1 LKFEFCACLGIG
13 NWKLGFTQIMSEK
26 NCKFSLTLGS
36 KEIAV
41 EVNGLADQANGS
53 ATVRYGDTM
62 VLATATMSKKEKPD
76 MGFFPLMVDY
86 EEKYYAGGKIKGPR
100 YIRRETR
107 PSDEAVC
114 NARQID
120 RSIRPLFDDRLKN
133 EVQTIATV
141 LSWDAENEPDII
153 SLLGIS
159 TALMISDI
167 PWQGPTASVRVGYLD
182 GDYILNPTYE
192 QRQTSEIDVV
202 FAGLERNGEILANM
216 IEGGFN
222 ETKEEIIL
230 GAFAFA
236 KPAIK
241 ELLDFQNKIAA
252 ACGKQKIELP
262 IQDNDNDLERELRDF
277 IGQDLKNALYQ
288 PQKTKRGQEMEAIKV
303 KLEEY
308 AARKY
313 PDDLKILNFAKK
325 FFDKEIDRVLH
336 ETILETGKRPD
347 GRMPQDLRPLSATTG
362 VIPRAHGSGLFQRGE
377 TKALSA
383 ATLGAPGDQQ
393 LLDGMEITGK
403 KRFLHHYNF
412 PPYSCGEVR
421 FLRAP
426 GRREIGHGMLAEKTL
441 LPLIPSMEE
450 FPYTIRVTSE
460 IVASNGSTSMAAL
473 SAASLALMDAGVPIR
488 SHATGI
494 SMGMIA
500 KDTKNY
506 KILTDIQGPEDHHGD
521 MDFKVAGTR
530 KGVNAV
536 QMDVKID
543 GITEEMMAKV
553 LEQAKAARH
562 QILDTLEKELAQPR
576 PELSPW
582 APRIIIIKINPDKI
596 REVIGP
602 GGKVINEIIDQTGV
616 QIDIEED
623 GTVFITAEKPEAG
636 QKASEWIKNIT
647 REVMVGEVFSGKVS
661 RIMNF
666 GAFVEILPG
675 QEGMVHI
682 SKLADRRVN
691 KVEDV
696 VKIGDMVT
704 VKVIEIDQ
712 QGRINL
718 SLKDAKK

>member
-1 LKFEFCACLGIG
+1 MA
-13 NWKLGFTQIMSEK
+13 EK
-26 NCKFSLTLGS
+26 NCKFSIMMGD
-36 KEIAV
+36 KEITV
-41 EVNGLADQANGS
+41 EINGLADQANGS
-53 ATVRYGDTM
+53 AVVRYGDTM
-62 VLATATMSKKEKPD
+62 VLTTAVMAKKEKPD

-86 EEKYYAGGKIKGPR
+86 EEKYYAAGKIKGPR
-100 YIRRETR
+100 YIKRETR

-141 LSWDAENEPDII
+141 LSWDAQNEPDII
-153 SLLGIS
+153 SLFGIS
-159 TALMISDI
+159 TALMVSDI
-167 PWQGPTASVRVGYLD
+167 PWQGPTASVRVGYIN
-182 GDYILNPTYE
+182 GNYVLNPTYE
-192 QRQTSEIDVV
+192 QREANEIDVV
-202 FAGLERNGEILANM
+202 FAGVERDGEILANM
-216 IEGGFN
+216 IEGSFN
-222 ETKEEIIL
+222 EIREEVIL

-236 KPAIK
+236 KPHIK
-241 ELLDFQNKIAA
+241 QLLDFQNKIAG
-252 ACGKQKIELP
+252 ACGKPKAKLP
-262 IQDNDNDLERELRDF
+262 DNTNEKLERELRDF
-277 IGQDLKNALYQ
+277 IGSDLKNALYQ
-288 PQKTKRGQEMEAIKV
+288 PEKSARGQAMEAVKS

-308 AARKY
+308 AAESY
-313 PDDLKILNFAKK
+313 ADDAEKLKLAKK
-325 FFDKEIDRVLH
+325 FYEKEIDRVLH
-336 ETILETGKRPD
+336 ETVMETGKRPD
-347 GRMPQDLRPLSATTG
+347 GRTPEQLRALSAKVG

-377 TKALSA
+377 TKALSV

-441 LPLIPSMEE
+441 LPLIPSVED
-450 FPYTIRVTSE
+450 FPYTIRVASE
-460 IVASNGSTSMAAL
+460 IVSSNGSTSMAAL
-473 SAASLALMDAGVPIR
+473 SAASLALMDAGVPIK

-494 SMGMIA
+494 SMGMIV
-500 KDTKNY
+500 KDKKNY

-530 KGVNAV
+530 NGVNAV

-553 LEQAKAARH
+553 LEQARIARG
-562 QILDTLEKELAQPR
+562 QLLDTLEKALPQPR
-576 PELSPW
+576 PELSPY
-582 APRIIIIKINPDKI
+582 APRIIIIKISPEKI

-602 GGKVINEIIDQTGV
+602 GGKIINEIIEQTGV
-616 QIDIEED
+616 LIDIEED
-623 GTVFITAEKPEAG
+623 GTIFITAEKPEAG
-636 QKASEWIKNIT
+636 QKAAEWIQNIT
-647 REVMVGEVFSGKVS
+647 REIKVGETFQGKVK

-675 QEGMVHI
+675 QEGMIHI
-682 SKLADRRVN
+682 SKLSDHRVN

-696 VKIGDMVT
+696 VQIGDMVS
-704 VKVIEIDQ
+704 VQVIEIDG

-718 SLKDAKK
+718 SLKNGEK

>member
-1 LKFEFCACLGIG
+1 MGD
-13 NWKLGFTQIMSEK
+13 
-26 NCKFSLTLGS
+26 
-36 KEIAV
+36 KEITV
-41 EVNGLADQANGS
+41 EINGLADQANGS
-53 ATVRYGDTM
+53 AVVRYGDTM
-62 VLATATMSKKEKPD
+62 VLTTAVMAKKEKPD

-86 EEKYYAGGKIKGPR
+86 EEKYYAAGKIKGPR
-100 YIRRETR
+100 YIKRETR

-141 LSWDAENEPDII
+141 LSWDAQNEPDII
-153 SLLGIS
+153 SLFGIS
-159 TALMISDI
+159 TALVVSDI
-167 PWQGPTASVRVGYLD
+167 PWQGPTASVRVGYIN
-182 GDYILNPTYE
+182 GNYVLNPTYE
-192 QRQTSEIDVV
+192 QREANEIDVV
-202 FAGLERNGEILANM
+202 FAGVERDGEILANM
-216 IEGGFN
+216 IEGSFN
-222 ETKEEIIL
+222 EIREEVIL

-236 KPAIK
+236 KPHIK
-241 ELLDFQNKIAA
+241 QLLDFQNKIAG
-252 ACGKQKIELP
+252 ACGKPKAKLP
-262 IQDNDNDLERELRDF
+262 DNTNEKLERELRDF
-277 IGQDLKNALYQ
+277 IGSDLKNALYQ
-288 PQKTKRGQEMEAIKV
+288 LEKSARGQAMEAVKS

-308 AARKY
+308 AAESY
-313 PDDLKILNFAKK
+313 ADDAEKLKLAKK
-325 FFDKEIDRVLH
+325 FYEKEIDRVLH
-336 ETILETGKRPD
+336 ETVMETGKRPD
-347 GRMPQDLRPLSATTG
+347 GRTPEQLRALSAKVG

-377 TKALSA
+377 TKALSV

-441 LPLIPSMEE
+441 LPLIPSVED
-450 FPYTIRVTSE
+450 FPYTIRVASE
-460 IVASNGSTSMAAL
+460 IVSSNGSTSMAAL
-473 SAASLALMDAGVPIR
+473 SAASLALMDAGVPIK

-494 SMGMIA
+494 SMGMIV
-500 KDTKNY
+500 KDKKNY

-530 KGVNAV
+530 NGVNAV

-553 LEQAKAARH
+553 LEQARIARG
-562 QILDTLEKELAQPR
+562 QLLDTLEKALPQPR
-576 PELSPW
+576 PELSPY
-582 APRIIIIKINPDKI
+582 APRIIIIKISPEKI

-602 GGKVINEIIDQTGV
+602 GGKIINEIIEQTGV
-616 QIDIEED
+616 LIDIEED
-623 GTVFITAEKPEAG
+623 GTIFITAEKPEAG
-636 QKASEWIKNIT
+636 QKAAEWIQNIT
-647 REVMVGEVFSGKVS
+647 REIKVGETFQGKVK

-675 QEGMVHI
+675 QEGMIHI
-682 SKLADRRVN
+682 SKLSDHRVN

-696 VKIGDMVT
+696 VQIGDMVS
-704 VKVIEIDQ
+704 VQVIEIDG

-718 SLKDAKK
+718 SLKNGEK

>member
-1 LKFEFCACLGIG
+1 MA
-13 NWKLGFTQIMSEK
+13 EK
-26 NCKFSLTLGS
+26 NCKFSIMMGD
-36 KEIAV
+36 KEITV
-41 EVNGLADQANGS
+41 EINGLADQANGS
-53 ATVRYGDTM
+53 AVVRYGDTM
-62 VLATATMSKKEKPD
+62 VLTTAVMAKKEKPD

-86 EEKYYAGGKIKGPR
+86 EEKYYAAGKIKGPR
-100 YIRRETR
+100 YIKRETR

-141 LSWDAENEPDII
+141 LSWDAQNEPDII
-153 SLLGIS
+153 SLFGIS
-159 TALMISDI
+159 TALMVSDI
-167 PWQGPTASVRVGYLD
+167 PWQGPTASVRVGYIN
-182 GDYILNPTYE
+182 GNYVLNPTYE
-192 QRQTSEIDVV
+192 QREANEIDVV
-202 FAGLERNGEILANM
+202 FAGVERDGEILANM

-222 ETKEEIIL
+222 EIREEVIS

-236 KPAIK
+236 KPHIK
-241 ELLDFQNKIAA
+241 QLLDFQNKIAG
-252 ACGKQKIELP
+252 ACGKPKAKLP
-262 IQDNDNDLERELRDF
+262 DNTNEKLERELRDF
-277 IGQDLKNALYQ
+277 IGSDLKNALYQ
-288 PQKTKRGQEMEAIKV
+288 PEKSARGQAMEAVKS

-308 AARKY
+308 AAKAY
-313 PDDLKILNFAKK
+313 ADDAEKLKLAKK
-325 FFDKEIDRVLH
+325 FYEKEIDRVLH
-336 ETILETGKRPD
+336 ETVMETGKRPD
-347 GRMPQDLRPLSATTG
+347 GRTPEQLRALSAKVG

-377 TKALSA
+377 TKALSV

-441 LPLIPSMEE
+441 LPLIPSVED
-450 FPYTIRVTSE
+450 FPYTIRVASE
-460 IVASNGSTSMAAL
+460 IVSSNGSTSMAAL
-473 SAASLALMDAGVPIR
+473 SAASLALMDAGVPIK

-494 SMGMIA
+494 SMGMIV
-500 KDTKNY
+500 KDKKNY

-530 KGVNAV
+530 NGVNAV

-553 LEQAKAARH
+553 LEQARIARG
-562 QILDTLEKELAQPR
+562 QLLDTLEKALPQPR
-576 PELSPW
+576 PELSPY
-582 APRIIIIKINPDKI
+582 APRIIIIKISPEKI

-602 GGKVINEIIDQTGV
+602 GGKIINEIIEQTGV
-616 QIDIEED
+616 LIDIEED
-623 GTVFITAEKPEAG
+623 GTIFITAEKPEAG
-636 QKASEWIKNIT
+636 QKAAEWIQNIT
-647 REVMVGEVFSGKVS
+647 REIKVGETFQGKVK

-675 QEGMVHI
+675 QEGMIHI
-682 SKLADRRVN
+682 SKLSDHRVN

-696 VKIGDMVT
+696 VQIGDMVS
-704 VKVIEIDQ
+704 VQVIEIDG

-718 SLKDAKK
+718 SLKNGEK

>member
-1 LKFEFCACLGIG
+1 MGD
-13 NWKLGFTQIMSEK
+13 
-26 NCKFSLTLGS
+26 
-36 KEIAV
+36 KEITV
-41 EVNGLADQANGS
+41 EINGLADQANGS
-53 ATVRYGDTM
+53 AVVRYGDTM
-62 VLATATMSKKEKPD
+62 VLTTAVMAKKEKPD

-86 EEKYYAGGKIKGPR
+86 EEKYYAAGKIKGPR
-100 YIRRETR
+100 YIKRETR

-141 LSWDAENEPDII
+141 LSWDAQNEPDII
-153 SLLGIS
+153 SLFGIS
-159 TALMISDI
+159 TALVVSDI
-167 PWQGPTASVRVGYLD
+167 PWQGPTASVRVGYIN
-182 GDYILNPTYE
+182 GNYVLNPTYE
-192 QRQTSEIDVV
+192 QREANEIDVV
-202 FAGLERNGEILANM
+202 FAGVERDGEILANM
-216 IEGGFN
+216 IEGSFN
-222 ETKEEIIL
+222 EIREEVIL

-236 KPAIK
+236 KPHIK
-241 ELLDFQNKIAA
+241 QLLDFQNKIAG
-252 ACGKQKIELP
+252 ACGKPKAKLP
-262 IQDNDNDLERELRDF
+262 DNTNEKLERELRDF
-277 IGQDLKNALYQ
+277 IGSDLKNALYQ
-288 PQKTKRGQEMEAIKV
+288 PEKSARGQAMEAVKS

-308 AARKY
+308 AAESY
-313 PDDLKILNFAKK
+313 ADDAEKLKLAKK
-325 FFDKEIDRVLH
+325 FYEKEIDRVLH
-336 ETILETGKRPD
+336 ETVMETGKRPD
-347 GRMPQDLRPLSATTG
+347 GRTPEQLRALSAKVG

-377 TKALSA
+377 TKALSV

-441 LPLIPSMEE
+441 LPLIPSVED
-450 FPYTIRVTSE
+450 FPYTIRVASE
-460 IVASNGSTSMAAL
+460 IVSSNGSTSMAAL
-473 SAASLALMDAGVPIR
+473 SAASLALMDAGVPIK

-494 SMGMIA
+494 SMGMIV
-500 KDTKNY
+500 KDKKNY

-530 KGVNAV
+530 NGVNAV

-553 LEQAKAARH
+553 LEQARIARG
-562 QILDTLEKELAQPR
+562 QLLDTLEKALPQPR
-576 PELSPW
+576 PELSPY
-582 APRIIIIKINPDKI
+582 APRIIIIKISPEKI

-602 GGKVINEIIDQTGV
+602 GGKIINEIIEQTGV
-616 QIDIEED
+616 LIDIEED
-623 GTVFITAEKPEAG
+623 GTIFITAEKPEAG
-636 QKASEWIKNIT
+636 QKAAEWIQNIT
-647 REVMVGEVFSGKVS
+647 REIKVGETFQGKVK

-675 QEGMVHI
+675 QEGMIHI
-682 SKLADRRVN
+682 SKLSDHRVN

-696 VKIGDMVT
+696 VQIGDMVS
-704 VKVIEIDQ
+704 VQVIEIDG

-718 SLKDAKK
+718 SLKNGEK

>member
-1 LKFEFCACLGIG
+1 MA
-13 NWKLGFTQIMSEK
+13 EK
-26 NCKFSLTLGS
+26 NCKFSIMMGD
-36 KEIAV
+36 KEITV
-41 EVNGLADQANGS
+41 EINGLADQANGS
-53 ATVRYGDTM
+53 AVVRYGDTM
-62 VLATATMSKKEKPD
+62 VLTTAVMAKKEKPD

-86 EEKYYAGGKIKGPR
+86 EEKYYAAGKIKGPR
-100 YIRRETR
+100 YIKRETR

-141 LSWDAENEPDII
+141 LSWDAQNEPDII
-153 SLLGIS
+153 SLFGIS
-159 TALMISDI
+159 TALVVSDI
-167 PWQGPTASVRVGYLD
+167 PWQGPTASVRVGYIN
-182 GDYILNPTYE
+182 GNYVLNPTYE
-192 QRQTSEIDVV
+192 QREANEIDVV
-202 FAGLERNGEILANM
+202 FAGVERDGEILANM
-216 IEGGFN
+216 IEGSFN
-222 ETKEEIIL
+222 EIREEVIL

-236 KPAIK
+236 KPHIK
-241 ELLDFQNKIAA
+241 QLLDFQNKIAG
-252 ACGKQKIELP
+252 ACGKPKAKLP
-262 IQDNDNDLERELRDF
+262 DNTNEKLERELRDF
-277 IGQDLKNALYQ
+277 IGSDLKNALYQ
-288 PQKTKRGQEMEAIKV
+288 PEKSARGQAMEAVKS

-308 AARKY
+308 AAESY
-313 PDDLKILNFAKK
+313 ADDAEKLKLAKK
-325 FFDKEIDRVLH
+325 FYEKEIDRVLH
-336 ETILETGKRPD
+336 ETVMETGKRPD
-347 GRMPQDLRPLSATTG
+347 GRTPEQLRALSAKVG

-377 TKALSA
+377 TKALSV

-441 LPLIPSMEE
+441 LPLIPSVED
-450 FPYTIRVTSE
+450 FPYTIRVASE
-460 IVASNGSTSMAAL
+460 IVSSNGSTSMAAL
-473 SAASLALMDAGVPIR
+473 SAASLALMDAGVPIK

-494 SMGMIA
+494 SMGMIV
-500 KDTKNY
+500 KDKKNY

-530 KGVNAV
+530 NGVNAV

-553 LEQAKAARH
+553 LEQARIARG
-562 QILDTLEKELAQPR
+562 QLLDTLEKALPQPR
-576 PELSPW
+576 PELSPY
-582 APRIIIIKINPDKI
+582 APRIIIIKISPEKI

-602 GGKVINEIIDQTGV
+602 GGKIINEIIEQTGV
-616 QIDIEED
+616 LIDIEED
-623 GTVFITAEKPEAG
+623 GTIFITAEKPEAG
-636 QKASEWIKNIT
+636 QKAAEWIQNIT
-647 REVMVGEVFSGKVS
+647 REIKVGETFQGKVK

-675 QEGMVHI
+675 QEGMIHI
-682 SKLADRRVN
+682 SKLSDHRVN

-696 VKIGDMVT
+696 VQIGDMVS
-704 VKVIEIDQ
+704 VQVIEIDG

-718 SLKDAKK
+718 SLKNGEK

>member
-1 LKFEFCACLGIG
+1 MAEDKGKYSL
-13 NWKLGFTQIMSEK
+13 KLGEK
-26 NCKFSLTLGS
+26 DLIV
-36 KEIAV
+36 EI
-41 EVNGLADQANGS
+41 NGLADQANGS
-53 ATVRYGDTM
+53 AVVRYGDTM
-62 VLATATMSKKEKPD
+62 VLTTATMAKKEKPD

-86 EEKYYAGGKIKGPR
+86 EEKYYAAGKIKGPR
-100 YIRRETR
+100 YIKRETR
-107 PSDEAVC
+107 PSDEAIC

-133 EVQTIATV
+133 EVQAIATV

-159 TALMISDI
+159 TALMVSDI

-182 GDYILNPTYE
+182 GEYILNPTYE

-202 FAGLERNGEILANM
+202 FAGVERGGEILANM
-216 IEGGFN
+216 IEGGFHK
-222 ETKEEIIL
+222 TQEEKIL
-230 GAFAFA
+230 EAFVFA
-236 KPAIK
+236 KPQIK
-241 ELLDFQNKIAA
+241 RLLDFQNKIAA
-252 ACGKQKIELP
+252 DCGKAKMELP
-262 IQDNDNDLERELRDF
+262 PQDKNEELARELRDF
-277 IGQDLKNALYQ
+277 IGKDIKNALYQ
-288 PQKTKRGQEMEAIKV
+288 PQKIQRGQEMEAARV

-308 AARKY
+308 AQQKY
-313 PDDLKILNFAKK
+313 PDNPDALKFAKK
-325 FFDKEIDRVLH
+325 FYDQEIDRVLH
-336 ETILETGKRPD
+336 ETVLATGKRPD
-347 GRMPQDLRPLSATTG
+347 GRDPDQMRALSAKSG
-362 VIPRAHGSGLFQRGE
+362 VIPRTHGSGLFQRGE

-441 LPLIPSMEE
+441 LPLIPSVEE

-473 SAASLALMDAGVPIR
+473 SAASLALMDAGVPIK

-500 KDTKNY
+500 KDRKNY

-521 MDFKVAGTR
+521 MDFKIAGTR
-530 KGVNAV
+530 QGVNAV

-543 GITEEMMAKV
+543 GITEEMMART
-553 LEQAKAARH
+553 LEQGKKARH
-562 QILDTLEKELAQPR
+562 QILDVLEKELAAPR

-582 APRIIIIKINPDKI
+582 APRIIIVKINPDKI
-596 REVIGP
+596 RDVIGP
-602 GGKVINEIIDQTGV
+602 GGKIINEIIEQTGV
-616 QIDIEED
+616 LIDIEED
-623 GTVFITAEKPEAG
+623 GTIFITAEKAEAG
-636 QKASEWIKNIT
+636 QKASEWIQNIT
-647 REVMVGEVFSGKVS
+647 REVKVGEIFTGKVK

-666 GAFVEILPG
+666 GAFVEIIPG
-675 QEGMVHI
+675 QEGMIHI
-682 SKLADRRVN
+682 SKLANHRVN
-691 KVEDV
+691 KVEDI
-696 VKIGDMVT
+696 VKIGDT
-704 VKVIEIDQ
+704 VSAKVIEIDA
-712 QGRINL
+712 QGRVNL
-718 SLKDAKK
+718 SLENSEK